1 MEKSGTASQVA
12 EDEQRLFDGI
22 IFVGREENVIQPEEE
37 PVDEHAERP
46 DDTEERKEDK
56 AFSCEA
62 GGGVF

>member
-1 MEKSGTASQVA
+1 MQKGGSAAQIA
-12 EDEQRLFDGI
+12 EDEQRLFDGM
-22 IFVGREENVIQPEEE
+22 IFISGEENVVQPEEE

>member
-1 MEKSGTASQVA
+1 MIFISG
-12 EDEQRLFDGI
+12 
-22 IFVGREENVIQPEEE
+22 EENVIQPEEE